1 MAKSADKIRLE
12 DLAHKYLTGT
22 LSKEEQQ
29 EFDHWFNTTNEEPIA
44 VPDELAEDK
53 EAHRLTIL
61 KKIRKE
67 LDMEVPR
74 KITLWRNIAATAA
87 VIFVVGLTALFYSR
101 YRQRPETGGTDLLAS
116 DIAPGKNAATL
127 TLADGRKIVLSALKD
142 GKLLAQAGVEIEKR
156 ADGQLIYKQK
166 NGGTTTLKP
175 DYNTLSTSRGEQYQ
189 VFLPDGSSVWLN
201 AASSVKFP
209 LSFGAL
215 KERRV
220 YLTGE
225 AYFEV
230 SKDKLRPFRVVS
242 EQQVVTVYGTHFNIN
257 SYGDEA
263 AVKTTLLEGSVD
275 VNGTL
280 LKPNQQAVLAGGKI
294 NVVPVRVENVVAWKN
309 GYFRFNGESLES
321 IMRKVS
327 RWYDVEV
334 EFQDPSL
341 KKVEFGGII
350 TRYTTVSKV
359 LEMLELTGEASL
371 ELRGKKII
379 VKNKK

>member
-12 DLAHKYLTGT
+12 DLAHKYLMGT

-44 VPDELAEDK
+44 VPDVLAEDK
-53 EAHRLTIL
+53 EAHRLAIL

-67 LDMEVPR
+67 LDAEAPR
-74 KITLWRNIAATAA
+74 KITLWRNIAAAAA
-87 VIFVVGLTALFYSR
+87 VVFVVGLTALFYLK
-101 YRQRPETGGTDLLAS
+101 YQQRPEPIDTNSLAS

-127 TLADGRKIVLSALKD
+127 TLADGKKIVLSGLKD
-142 GKLLAQAGVEIEKR
+142 GRLLAQAGVEIEKR

-166 NGGTTTLKP
+166 DAGTTVKP
-175 DYNTLSTSRGEQYQ
+175 DYNTLTTSRGEQYQ
-189 VFLPDGSSVWLN
+189 VFLPDGSRVWLN

-215 KERRV
+215 KERKV

-230 SKDKLRPFRVVS
+230 SKDKSRPFRVVS

-263 AVKTTLLEGSVD
+263 TVKTTLLEGSVD

-294 NVVPVRVENVVAWKN
+294 NVIPVRVENVVAWKN
-309 GYFRFNGESLES
+309 GYFRFSAESLES

-327 RWYDVEV
+327 RWYDDEV
-334 EFQDPSL
+334 EFQNPSL
-341 KKVEFGGII
+341 KDVEFGGVV
-350 TRYTTVSKV
+350 TRYTTISKV
-359 LEMLELTGEASL
+359 LEMLQLTEEASF
-371 ELRGKKII
+371 ELKGKTII

>member
-12 DLAHKYLTGT
+12 DLAHKYLMGT

-44 VPDELAEDK
+44 VPDVLAEDK
-53 EAHRLTIL
+53 EAHRLAIL

-67 LDMEVPR
+67 LDAEAPR
-74 KITLWRNIAATAA
+74 KITLWRNIAAAAA
-87 VIFVVGLTALFYSR
+87 VVFVVGLTALFYLK
-101 YRQRPETGGTDLLAS
+101 YQQRPEPIDTNSLAS

-127 TLADGRKIVLSALKD
+127 TLADGKKIVLSGLKD
-142 GKLLAQAGVEIEKR
+142 GRLLAQAGVEIEKR

-166 NGGTTTLKP
+166 DAGTTVKP
-175 DYNTLSTSRGEQYQ
+175 DYNTLTTSRGEQYQ
-189 VFLPDGSSVWLN
+189 VFLPDGSRVWLN

-215 KERRV
+215 KERKV

-230 SKDKLRPFRVVS
+230 SKDKSRPFRVVS

-263 AVKTTLLEGSVD
+263 TVKTTLLEGSVD

-294 NVVPVRVENVVAWKN
+294 NVIPVRVENVVAWKN
-309 GYFRFNGESLES
+309 GYFRFSAESLES

-334 EFQDPSL
+334 EFLNPSL
-341 KKVEFGGII
+341 KDVEFGGVV
-350 TRYTTVSKV
+350 TRYTTISKV
-359 LEMLELTGEASL
+359 LEMLQLTEEASF
-371 ELRGKKII
+371 ELKGKTII

>member
-12 DLAHKYLTGT
+12 DLAHKYLMGT
-22 LSKEEQQ
+22 PSKEEQQ
-29 EFDHWFNTTNEEPIA
+29 EFDHWFNTTNEDPIA
-44 VPDELAEDK
+44 VPEVLAEDK
-53 EAHRLTIL
+53 EAHRLAIL

-67 LDMEVPR
+67 LDAEAPR
-74 KITLWRNIAATAA
+74 KMTLWRNIAAAAA
-87 VIFVVGLTALFYSR
+87 VVFVVGLTALFYLK
-101 YRQRPETGGTDLLAS
+101 YQRRAEPAATDLLAS

-127 TLADGRKIVLSALKD
+127 TLADGKKVVLSELKN

-166 NGGTTTLKP
+166 NSATTVKP
-175 DYNTLSTSRGEQYQ
+175 DYNTLTTARGEQYQ
-189 VFLPDGSSVWLN
+189 VFLPDGSKVWLN

-294 NVVPVRVENVVAWKN
+294 NVIPVRVDNVMAWKN
-309 GYFRFNGESLES
+309 GYFRFSEESLES

-334 EFQDPSL
+334 EFQNPSL
-341 KKVEFGGII
+341 KKVEFGGVM
-350 TRYTTVSKV
+350 TRYTTVSKL
-359 LEMLELTGEASL
+359 LETLEYTREASF
-371 ELRGKKII
+371 ELKGRTII
-379 VKNKK
+379 VKDKK

>member
-12 DLAHKYLTGT
+12 DLAHRYLMGT

-44 VPDELAEDK
+44 VPEALAEDK
-53 EAHRLTIL
+53 EAHRLAIL

-67 LDMEVPR
+67 LDAEAPR
-74 KITLWRNIAATAA
+74 KITLWRNIAAAAA
-87 VIFVVGLTALFYSR
+87 VVFVVGLTALFYLK
-101 YRQRPETGGTDLLAS
+101 YQQRPEPGSTDLLAS

-127 TLADGRKIVLSALKD
+127 TLADGKKIVLSALKD
-142 GKLLAQAGVEIEKR
+142 GKLLTQAGVEIEKR

-166 NGGTTTLKP
+166 HPGTTVKP
-175 DYNTLSTSRGEQYQ
+175 EYNTLTTSRGEQYQ
-189 VFLPDGSSVWLN
+189 VFLPDGSKVWLN

-294 NVVPVRVENVVAWKN
+294 NVIPVRVENVVAWKN
-309 GYFRFNGESLES
+309 GYFRFSSESLES

-334 EFQDPSL
+334 EFQNPSL
-341 KKVEFGGII
+341 KNVEFGGVV
-350 TRYTTVSKV
+350 TRYTTISKV
-359 LEMLELTGEASL
+359 LEMLELTEEASF
-371 ELRGKKII
+371 ELKGKTII

>member
-12 DLAHKYLTGT
+12 DLAHKYLMGT
-22 LSKEEQQ
+22 LSREEQQ
-29 EFDHWFNTTNEEPIA
+29 EFDYWFNTTNEEPIP
-44 VPDELAEDK
+44 VPDVLAEDK
-53 EAHRLTIL
+53 ETHRLAIL

-67 LDMEVPR
+67 LDMEAPR
-74 KITLWRNIAATAA
+74 KITLWRNIAAA
-87 VIFVVGLTALFYSR
+87 VAVVFVVGLTALFYLKQH
-101 YRQRPETGGTDLLAS
+101 QRPEPGGSDLLAS

-127 TLADGRKIVLSALKD
+127 TLADGKKIALSALKN
-142 GKLLAQAGVEIEKR
+142 GELLAQAGVEIEKT

-166 NGGTTTLKP
+166 NAGTTVKT
-175 DYNTLSTSRGEQYQ
+175 DYNTLTTSRGEQYQ
-189 VFLPDGSSVWLN
+189 VSLPDGSSVWLN

-220 YLTGE
+220 YVTGE

-230 SKDKLRPFRVVS
+230 SKDKLKPFRVVS
-242 EQQVVTVYGTHFNIN
+242 DQQVVTVYGTHFNIN

-275 VNGTL
+275 VNGIL
-280 LKPNQQAVLAGGKI
+280 LKPNQQGVLAGGKI
-294 NVVPVRVENVVAWKN
+294 NVIPVRVENVVAWKN
-309 GYFRFNGESLES
+309 GYFRFSSESLES

-334 EFQDPSL
+334 EFQNPSL
-341 KKVEFGGII
+341 KKVEFGGVM
-350 TRYTTVSKV
+350 TRYATISKV
-359 LEMLELTGEASL
+359 LEMLELTEEASF
-371 ELRGKKII
+371 ELKGKTII

>member
-12 DLAHKYLTGT
+12 DLAHKYLMGT

-44 VPDELAEDK
+44 VPDVLAEDK
-53 EAHRLTIL
+53 EAHRLAIL

-67 LDMEVPR
+67 LDAEAPR
-74 KITLWRNIAATAA
+74 KITLWRNIAAAAA
-87 VIFVVGLTALFYSR
+87 VVFVVGLTALFYLK
-101 YRQRPETGGTDLLAS
+101 YQQRPEPIDTNSLAS

-127 TLADGRKIVLSALKD
+127 TLADGKKIVLSGLKD
-142 GKLLAQAGVEIEKR
+142 GRLLAQAGVEIEKR

-166 NGGTTTLKP
+166 DAGTTVKP
-175 DYNTLSTSRGEQYQ
+175 DYNTLTTSRGEQYQ
-189 VFLPDGSSVWLN
+189 VFLPDGSRVWLN

-215 KERRV
+215 KERKV

-230 SKDKLRPFRVVS
+230 SKDKSRPFRVVS

-263 AVKTTLLEGSVD
+263 TVKTTLLEGSVD

-294 NVVPVRVENVVAWKN
+294 NVIPVRVENVVAWKN
-309 GYFRFNGESLES
+309 GYFRFSAESLES

-334 EFQDPSL
+334 EFQNPSL
-341 KKVEFGGII
+341 KDVEFGGVV
-350 TRYTTVSKV
+350 TRYTTISKV
-359 LEMLELTGEASL
+359 LEMLQLTEEASF
-371 ELRGKKII
+371 ELKGKTII

>member
-12 DLAHKYLTGT
+12 DLAHKYLMGT
-22 LSKEEQQ
+22 PSKEEQQ
-29 EFDHWFNTTNEEPIA
+29 EFDHWFNTINEDPIA
-44 VPDELAEDK
+44 VPEVLAEDK
-53 EAHRLTIL
+53 EAHRLAIL

-67 LDMEVPR
+67 LDAEAPR
-74 KITLWRNIAATAA
+74 KITLWRNIAAAAA
-87 VIFVVGLTALFYSR
+87 VVFVVGLTALFYLK
-101 YRQRPETGGTDLLAS
+101 YQRRAEPAATDLLAS

-127 TLADGRKIVLSALKD
+127 TLADGKKVVLSELKN

-166 NGGTTTLKP
+166 NVAATVKP
-175 DYNTLSTSRGEQYQ
+175 DYNTLTTARGEQYQ
-189 VFLPDGSSVWLN
+189 VFLPDGSKVWLN

-220 YLTGE
+220 YITGE

-257 SYGDEA
+257 SYADEA

-294 NVVPVRVENVVAWKN
+294 NVIPVRVDNVVAWKN
-309 GYFRFNGESLES
+309 GYFRFSEESLES

-334 EFQDPSL
+334 EFQNPSL
-341 KKVEFGGII
+341 KKVEFGGVM
-350 TRYTTVSKV
+350 TRYTTVSKL
-359 LEMLELTGEASL
+359 LETLEYTREASF
-371 ELRGKKII
+371 ELKGRTII
-379 VKNKK
+379 VKDKK